1 MQKISTLLITLLVT
15 KLSVAQ
21 LYFPP
26 ITGNTWDT
34 ISPSSLGWC
43 TDKLDSVIQFA
54 GDKNTKALIVLK
66 DGKRAVE
73 KYYGTF
79 KQDSIWFWASAGKS
93 LTSLLV
99 GIAQEQGFLN
109 IQNPV
114 SDYLGQGWTSC
125 TPQQEANIKVVHQ
138 LSMTTGLDY
147 SVLDD
152 NCTIDTCLKYHAD
165 AGTEWYYYNAPY
177 HLVHDVITA
186 ASGQGITAFTN
197 SKLASKIGMQGLWY
211 DHVYYSKARSAARF
225 GLLMLNNAIWNTDTL
240 LHDQQY
246 LHDSRNTSQPYNKS
260 YGYLWWLAGKDSI
273 MAPGVSYV
281 LPTTLC
287 SNCPNDMYAALGKY
301 DQKIYIV
308 PSMNIVV
315 VRFGNAAG
323 TTALGPSSFDNELWG
338 KFNEVFCATNQL
350 SSNGSEINI
359 NLYPNPCIDNL
370 QINIPAEL
378 LGETIRIYN
387 TIGELLWETQVKN
400 TAFSVSTQTLS
411 PGFYYLNIGQH
422 SARFIKQ

>member
-1 MQKISTLLITLLVT
+1 MQKTFTLLAALLVF
-15 KLSVAQ
+15 KFSVAQ

-26 ITGNTWDT
+26 VTGNTWDT
-34 ISPSSLGWC
+34 ISPTSLGWC
-43 TDKLDSVIQFA
+43 ADKLDSVIQFA
-54 GDKNTKALIVLK
+54 ENKNTKALIILK

-99 GIAQEQGFLN
+99 GIAQEKGLLS
-109 IQNPV
+109 IQNPTA
-114 SDYLGQGWTSC
+114 DYLGQGWTSC
-125 TPQQEANIKVVHQ
+125 TPQQEAIIKVVHQ

-147 SVLDD
+147 NTTDLD
-152 NCTIDTCLKYHAD
+152 CAEDTCLKYHAD

-177 HLVHDVITA
+177 HLLHDVITA
-186 ASGQGITAFTN
+186 ASGQGISSFTN
-197 SKLASKIGMQGLWY
+197 TQLGSKIGMQGLWY

-225 GLLMLNNAIWNTDTL
+225 GLLMLNNAVWNTDTL

-246 LHDSRNTSQPYNKS
+246 LYDSRNTSQPYNKS

-273 MAPGVSYV
+273 MAPGLTTV

-287 SNCPNDMYAALGKY
+287 SNCPTDMYAALGKY

-308 PSMNIVV
+308 PSMKIVV

-323 TTALGPSSFDNELWG
+323 ATALGPSGFDNEFWG
-338 KFNEVFCATNQL
+338 KLNEVFCATGQ
-350 SSNGSEINI
+350 SSSPASDLNI
-359 NLYPNPCIDNL
+359 SLYPNPCTDAL
-370 QINIPAEL
+370 QVTIPNEL
-378 LGETIRIYN
+378 LGKDFCIYN
-387 TIGELLWETQVKN
+387 ILGEMQSKTHVTGTTFTI
-400 TAFSVSTQTLS
+400 STQTLL
-411 PGFYYLNIGQH
+411 PGFYTLAVGQH
-422 SARFIKQ
+422 SAKFFKQ